1 MPVFQIAARTA
12 AVLTTVTNRVEK
24 HGDDDKPAVTLAFQV
39 DLPNT
44 VLDLIDTSLRQ
55 ALYMAKPAATPELP
69 TVEASTPVLRSNAID
84 VVHLTKRAY
93 EGWTLQIFDSVDEQ
107 KAPLVFGGCKVDK
120 MTVEPKQGGTVRV
133 RFNCGT
139 SDVDDKRGG
148 WLLMHNRQDVS
159 IGLTA
164 PTPAAEK
171 PKGDGDGDGG
181 KGRKRAA
188 KAGGADPGAGP
199 AATAEQLFAAGS
211 GTPGAAPGEGGHH
224 EAAYELADAVLRK
237 VEARRKY
244 DDIGSPFRT

>member
-1 MPVFQIAARTA
+1 MPVFQIEARTA

-44 VLDLIDTSLRQ
+44 VLDLIDSSLRQ
-55 ALYMAKPAATPELP
+55 ALYTAKPAATPELP

-84 VVHLTKRAY
+84 IVHLTKRAY

-107 KAPLVFGGCKVDK
+107 KPPLVFGACKVDK

-159 IGLTA
+159 IGLAA
-164 PTPAAEK
+164 PTPVEVK
-171 PKGDGDGDGG
+171 PNGEGDGDGG
-181 KGRKRAA
+181 KGRRKLKGEPAPT
-188 KAGGADPGAGP
+188 AGSGP
-199 AATAEQLFAAGS
+199 AATAEELFAGTGTSDATGAATAGGAPGNGS
-211 GTPGAAPGEGGHH
+211 GGP
-224 EAAYELADAVLRK
+224 AD
-237 VEARRKY
+237 
-244 DDIGSPFRT
+244 DDDAGQPS

>member
-1 MPVFQIAARTA
+1 MPVFQIEPRTA

-44 VLDLIDTSLRQ
+44 ILDLIDSSLRQ

-107 KAPLVFGGCKVDK
+107 KPPLVFGACKVDK

-181 KGRKRAA
+181 KGRKRAKGDA
-188 KAGGADPGAGP
+188 AGSGP
-199 AATAEQLFAAGS
+199 AATAEQLFAATA
-211 GTPGAAPGEGGHH
+211 GTPAADARFGGEVVTQGGGAAQPDGEPAGENGGPP
-224 EAAYELADAVLRK
+224 ALQALPR
-237 VEARRKY
+237 
-244 DDIGSPFRT
+244 P